1 MAAALSQANS
11 PRLTLRMW
19 MPVEQGVRGLYQ
31 GLRVSM
37 ANAVVTTGL
46 GFTSYEM
53 GVDAFSNFNNGR
65 SPTPGQ
71 LHTY

>member
-1 MAAALSQANS
+1 
-11 PRLTLRMW
+11 
-19 MPVEQGVRGLYQ
+19 MPLDQGIRGLYQ
-31 GLRVSM
+31 GIGASM

-53 GVDAFSNFNNGR
+53 GVDIFRNLNNNR

-71 LHTY
+71 PHTQARTLP